1 MFKHDANDFKHD
13 DNNIERLKGMFV
25 SSEQLNQCTD
35 LRTQLNILGIIFYN
49 PILTILVNEI
59 KDELDAVLDLRLMCD
74 DVDIFGF

>member
-1 MFKHDANDFKHD
+1 
-13 DNNIERLKGMFV
+13 V
-25 SSEQLNQCTD
+25 
-35 LRTQLNILGIIFYN
+35 IFYN

>member
-35 LRTQLNILGIIFYN
+35 LRTQLNIFRIIFYN